1 MNDNTL
7 VSIRISEELW
17 KRFKI
22 ACIEENTNASAQV
35 EVLVKAWVEKVAK

>member
-1 MNDNTL
+1 MNDNIL

-22 ACIEENTNASAQV
+22 ACIEQDTNASAQV
-35 EVLVKAWVEKVAK
+35 EVLVKAWVESATK